1 MKKKELLAKIE
12 DLESTVQRL
21 RSNIDMQDVLIR
33 QFQEREHKVIDTA
46 LDLSERT
53 DSILADAKKNASCL
67 IEDAKEQASK
77 IRMDA
82 KMESAKLMNQAETAV
97 SGYRDMIR
105 QYSHALE
112 RAANDASAN
121 AKVFAQFAKKQM
133 HQFDTK
139 DFCEE
144 AERVVP
150 AERETRSDFEDSSED
165 PGAVMRNIYRLQ
177 NRDIP
182 EEYFAESENKASSA
196 ENTPNPV
203 EGSDVPKVSDIVP
216 ESGSKEKETDLETLI
231 NEILN
236 AGETNKNG

>member
-21 RSNIDMQDVLIR
+21 RNSIDMQDVLIR
-33 QFQEREHKVIDTA
+33 QFQEREQKVIDTA
-46 LDLSERT
+46 SDLSDRA
-53 DSILADAKKNASCL
+53 DSILCDAKKNASCL
-67 IEDAKEQASK
+67 IDDAKEEASR
-77 IRMDA
+77 ILMDA
-82 KMESAKLMNQAETAV
+82 KVESAKMMNQAENAV

-133 HQFDTK
+133 HQFDPK

-144 AERVVP
+144 ADRVVP
-150 AERETRSDFEDSSED
+150 PERDTCSDLEDSSDD

-177 NRDIP
+177 NRNIP
-182 EEYFAESENKASSA
+182 EEYFAESESRTSSA
-196 ENTPNPV
+196 ENDPDYW
-203 EGSDVPKVSDIVP
+203 GKGDVPKVSDIVT
-216 ESGSKEKETDLETLI
+216 ESGSGENDADLETLI
-231 NEILN
+231 DEILN
-236 AGETNKNG
+236 AGETNNNG

>member
-1 MKKKELLAKIE
+1 MKKKELLSKIE

-21 RSNIDMQDVLIR
+21 RNSIDMQDVLIR

-46 LDLSERT
+46 VDLSERAE
-53 DSILADAKKNASCL
+53 SILSDAKQNASVL
-67 IEDAKEQASK
+67 IEEAKDQASK
-77 IRMDA
+77 IIMDA
-82 KMESAKLMNQAETAV
+82 KMESAKMLSQAETAV
-97 SGYRDMIR
+97 SGYKDMIR

-112 RAANDASAN
+112 RAASDASAN

-150 AERETRSDFEDSSED
+150 SEKEPHTDFEDSSED

-182 EEYFAESENKASSA
+182 EEFFEESEMKTEAVQNDPDSA
-196 ENTPNPV
+196 DGN
-203 EGSDVPKVSDIVP
+203 DIPKVSDIVSEP
-216 ESGSKEKETDLETLI
+216 EQKDQKTDLESLI
-231 NEILN
+231 DEILKVGDTDN
-236 AGETNKNG
+236 NG